1 MASRTTQVE
10 HLLNVIDRSVQKLQ
24 FSSSKGDDNS
34 LFYLGNWHESIPL
47 FIYRDP
53 ILESVDRNVYGVIR
67 SLTSKE
73 SATAFPTYDDICKY
87 GNIASHATV
96 SRAVAILRLVRW
108 STQRLVRCPLSGQ
121 IRRKV
126 YIMHDQPLDL
136 ADTLQLDPGYMCFLN
151 DCLTHH
157 HAYVRKVAKLV
168 MKTIRQDLSAGKD
181 PSEHEHHL
189 SRQTESASYWIESGS
204 SYFGFSK
211 KNIKALKASNNQ
223 VEKPTSIN
231 QKGLTSIN
239 EVSNSIPLSPINNP
253 PSSKNEVLTSKIEE
267 HSSSSFLINTT
278 THKTVKNSDISPAEE
293 KPPSSFHF
301 TAFLKNLFS
310 SNEKHLIEMQL
321 NRVDEKYHQAII
333 NQISNRIQYGEKKV
347 KRPISLLSWYCN
359 ELKAG
364 NTPLTEYSLDDYQ
377 PENTNPEQPPKNTKN
392 QLEVTMSNLIAEL
405 NAIDNFIKSSQ
416 QLQDKKMVQHWTDEK
431 EKLVHKYQ
439 RLKIQQTEKILN

>member
-1 MASRTTQVE
+1 MEARTTQIE
-10 HLLNVIDRSVQKLQ
+10 HLLKVIDSSVQKLQ

-136 ADTLQLDPGYMCFLN
+136 ADTLQLDPSYMCFLN
-151 DCLTHH
+151 NCLTHH

-168 MKTIRQDLSAGKD
+168 MKTIQQEMSVGKD
-181 PSEHEHHL
+181 PNEHEHHL

-211 KNIKALKASNNQ
+211 KNIKALKASNDQ
-223 VEKPTSIN
+223 IEK
-231 QKGLTSIN
+231 LTSIN
-239 EVSNSIPLSPINNP
+239 EVGISIPLSPANNK
-253 PSSKNEVLTSKIEE
+253 PSSINEVLTSKIEA

-278 THKTVKNSDISPAEE
+278 THKTIKNAGIFPTEE
-293 KPPSSFHF
+293 KPPSSFQF
-301 TAFLKNLFS
+301 TLFLKNLFS
-310 SNEKHLIEMQL
+310 NNEKHLIEMQL
-321 NRVDEKYHQAII
+321 SRVDEKYHQAII

-377 PENTNPEQPPKNTKN
+377 PENVNQKPPPKNTKN
-392 QLEVTMSNLIAEL
+392 QLQVDMSNLIAEL

-416 QLQDKKMVQHWTDEK
+416 QSQDKKMVQHWTNEK
-431 EKLVHKYQ
+431 EKL
-439 RLKIQQTEKILN
+439 LKKHQEIKMKQTELLTS

>member
-1 MASRTTQVE
+1 MKTIKTTQVE
-10 HLLNVIDRSVQKLQ
+10 HLLNIIDSSVQNLQ
-24 FSSSKGDDNS
+24 FSTSKEEDNS

-151 DCLTHH
+151 NCLTHH

-168 MKTIRQDLSAGKD
+168 MKTIRQDLSTGKD

-189 SRQTESASYWIESGS
+189 SRQAESASYWIESEN

-211 KNIKALKASNNQ
+211 KNIKALKESNNPI
-223 VEKPTSIN
+223 EKPTSIN
-231 QKGLTSIN
+231 KEGLTSIN
-239 EVSNSIPLSPINNP
+239 EVGNLIPLSPANNP

-267 HSSSSFLINTT
+267 HSSSFLINTT
-278 THKTVKNSDISPAEE
+278 THKTVKNSEIYPAEE
-293 KPPSSFHF
+293 KPPSSFQF
-301 TAFLKNLFS
+301 TSFLKNLFS

-321 NRVDEKYHQAII
+321 SRVDEKYHQAII

-359 ELKAG
+359 EIKAG
-364 NTPLTEYSLDDYQ
+364 NTPLTEYSLNDYQ
-377 PENTNPEQPPKNTKN
+377 PENTNQKQPPKNTKN

-416 QLQDKKMVQHWTDEK
+416 QSQDKKMVQHWADEK
-431 EKLVHKYQ
+431 EKLIQKYQ
-439 RLKIQQTEKILN
+439 ALKQQQMAEIIN